1 MRRHRRT
8 GRGRGPGGAPGAG
21 DDAPGLALRRPLL
34 IAMVAVLAVLAAG
47 CLGDEAGSG
56 PQAPGPDE
64 PRNASGSELPD
75 EITGLEN
82 VGSIEAEDGRGV
94 EVRDGYAYVAATSGF
109 YIVDLSDPTQP
120 ETVSTFLEATS
131 RYVDLLSYPDR
142 TVAVLSGA
150 NQEEMYFVNVTNVT
164 TPKLLSTFSPD
175 RTVHSVTVIPGTHL
189 VYNNRGVGDPV
200 EPGIDIIDVSDPAN
214 PELVERW
221 PLPRTSGTPKEAPGC
236 ATVKT
241 YPKVDLG
248 VCPAVSQTYLL
259 NLSDPEEPEVISTIT
274 NPAINVHHW
283 PAVVNDHET
292 LLIADWA
299 SASNAPTCGGSD
311 QVAGQPTSTPA
322 GAIWAYDISDMSEP
336 APTGYVSA
344 PTPSPGQATPCVV
357 HTITEVADRPVV
369 AASWHNG
376 GVVLVNASDPM
387 APRVVDQW
395 IGGHEAWYAAYA
407 DGYVVS
413 GAKDAG
419 IDVLELT

>member
-1 MRRHRRT
+1 MRRHPRT
-8 GRGRGPGGAPGAG
+8 SGRDPGGAPGTG
-21 DDAPGLALRRPLL
+21 DQEDRSPLRRGGL
-34 IAMVAVLAVLAAG
+34 ILTVAVLAVLAAG
-47 CLGDEAGSG
+47 CLGDDGGSD
-56 PQAPGPDE
+56 PQAPGPDQ
-64 PRNASGSELPD
+64 PGNASGPALPD

-94 EVRDGYAYVAATSGF
+94 AVRDGYAYVAATSGF
-109 YIVDLSDPTQP
+109 YIVDLSDPAQP
-120 ETVSTFLEATS
+120 ETVSTLREATS
-131 RYVDLLSYPDR
+131 RYVDLLEAPNG

-150 NQEEMYFVNVTNVT
+150 NQEEMSFVDVTNAT

-200 EPGIDIIDVSDPAN
+200 EPGIDIIDASDPTN

-236 ATVKT
+236 AIVKT
-241 YPKVDLG
+241 YPEADLG

-259 NLSDPEEPEVISTIT
+259 DLSDPEEPEVLSTIT

-283 PAVVNDHET
+283 PAVVDDHGT

-299 SASNAPTCGGSD
+299 AASNAPTCGASD
-311 QVAGQPTSTPA
+311 EVAGQPTSTPA
-322 GAIWAYDISDMSEP
+322 GAIWVYDISDMSEP
-336 APTGYVSA
+336 APMGYISA
-344 PTPSPGQATPCVV
+344 PTPPPDQATPCVV
-357 HTITEVADRPVV
+357 HTLTEIADRPVV
-369 AASWHNG
+369 AAAWHNG
-376 GVVLVNASDPM
+376 GVVLVNVSDPM
-387 APRVVDQW
+387 APLVVDQW
-395 IGGHEAWYAAYA
+395 IGGHESWHAAYA

-413 GAKDAG
+413 GAAGAG